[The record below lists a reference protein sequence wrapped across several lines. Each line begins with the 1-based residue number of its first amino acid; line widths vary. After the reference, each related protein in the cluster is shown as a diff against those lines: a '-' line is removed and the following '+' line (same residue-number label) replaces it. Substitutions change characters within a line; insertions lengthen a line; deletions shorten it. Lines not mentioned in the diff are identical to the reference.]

1 MNKYTMNELNGRQ
14 YSVEDYLKQRDL
26 FPQHDIV
33 LVGDF
38 LRDITIE
45 ELKKYYRTLKGS
57 FYIYEEDDGEWEGKR
72 IIRPALWFMVKEE
85 E

>member
-38 LRDITIE
+38 LRDITLE
-45 ELKKYYRTLKGS
+45 ELEKYYRTLKGS

-72 IIRPALWFMVKEE
+72 FIRPALWFMVKEE